1 LLVARHNIYVA
12 RYGPLNRQ
20 GRGIKYS
27 EFKRWLEQQGA
38 IFKKHRSGSS
48 HYRVTLNGLTTIF
61 PHHGSKEMGRDLDM
75 RIRKQL
81 GLK

>member
-1 LLVARHNIYVA
+1 M
-12 RYGPLNRQ
+12 
-20 GRGIKYS
+20 KYS

-38 IFKKHRSGSS
+38 IFQKHRSGSS
-48 HYRVTLNGLTTIF
+48 HYRVTLNGFTTIF
-61 PHHGSKEMGRDLDM
+61 PYHGSKEMGKDLEL